1 MPNNEVQAL
10 VLPDPAVLQEVP
22 YPALWPILSGTTCSR
37 EMKNITVCIRRQSTT
52 LPVCASIVFH
62 CLLMFD
68 FEMLMFF

>member
-1 MPNNEVQAL
+1 MPNIEEQAL
-10 VLPDPAVLQEVP
+10 VLPDPAVLREVP
-22 YPALWPILSGTTCSR
+22 YPALWHILLGTTCSR

-52 LPVCASIVFH
+52 LPVCAGIVFH